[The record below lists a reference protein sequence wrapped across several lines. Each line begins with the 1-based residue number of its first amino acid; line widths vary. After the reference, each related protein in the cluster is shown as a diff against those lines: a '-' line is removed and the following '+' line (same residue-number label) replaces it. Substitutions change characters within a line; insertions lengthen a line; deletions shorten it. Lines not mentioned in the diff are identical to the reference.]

1 MSKRE
6 KGVEFHRLEEE
17 EALPFL
23 LLFISI
29 KNIGNIWFR
38 ALRGR

>member
-17 EALPFL
+17 EALPEL
-23 LLFISI
+23 LSLPIFYLN
-29 KNIGNIWFR
+29 KKYR
-38 ALRGR
+38 K